1 MIAQDRH
8 PYVNTR
14 QDAPFLFFGSP
25 TVMRSTGET
34 TNNHFFLMEA
44 LRMPP
49 GLASP
54 FHVHRKEDEA
64 FYILEGTVAFLC
76 GDVWHVAGPGT
87 WVYGPRDIPHG
98 FRVIGT
104 SPARMLLQ
112 CAPAGFERFVRELS
126 VPLDAA
132 PAAPPDMTLLVA
144 TAAKYG
150 IDILGPLPEMPA
162 QATDFAS
169 TASMSLADA
178 VEQLRRAHVAAVNSG
193 DAQAAAN
200 LFAPDGVFL
209 PPGQA
214 AIEGT
219 VAIHAWFTRIF
230 ASIRVRD
237 FVILPAGV
245 QTYGDALI
253 EHGTW
258 QATFQPKD
266 NAQILPGGGTYVTIY
281 ARTANGSV
289 RVMKDIFHGLPL

>member
-1 MIAQDRH
+1 VIAQDRL

-34 TNNHFFLMEA
+34 TDNHFCLLEHLM
-44 LRMPP
+44 MPP
-49 GLASP
+49 ALASP
-54 FHVHRKEDEA
+54 YHVHHNEDEA

-76 GDVWHVAGPGT
+76 GDAWHVAGPGS

-104 SPARMLLQ
+104 NPARMLLQ

-126 VPLDAA
+126 VPIDGT
-132 PAAPPDMTLLVA
+132 PAAPDMALLVA

-150 IDILGPLPEMPA
+150 VDILGPLPEMPA
-162 QATDFAS
+162 PPPTVAS
-169 TASMSLADA
+169 TATMPLTEA
-178 VEQLRRAHVAAVNSG
+178 VEQLRRSHMAAVDGG
-193 DAQAAAN
+193 DAEAAAG

-209 PPGQA
+209 PPGQPAVEGFA
-214 AIEGT
+214 AIR
-219 VAIHAWFTRIF
+219 AWFARLF
-230 ASIRVRD
+230 ANVQVQD
-237 FVILPAGV
+237 FGIQPAGV

-258 QATFQPKD
+258 QAVFHPK
-266 NAQILPGGGTYVTIY
+266 NSAQVLSGGGTYVTIY
-281 ARTANGSV
+281 ARTANGNV
-289 RVMKDIFHGLPL
+289 AVIKDIFNGLPVL